1 MIVRPLPS
9 ESGNSEARTNLLLP
23 NKGKLPKP
31 AQCSLACFVHSRP
44 RRRRIIAHCM
54 RGQWPVPGEGP
65 ARNRVA
71 VVAAAPT
78 SSSVDDAPVDDT
90 RLARGP
96 SVRIGSRR
104 VVLATAIVLAG
115 TAGKALAAGK
125 VVAGEGRPRSWPASA
140 KARREKLKAA
150 AAKMREKGK
159 AESAFEE
166 SKFALGEDATTPNRV
181 NRTGEGGSG
190 I

>member
-1 MIVRPLPS
+1 MDDDASMDATHPAAPAIRI
-9 ESGNSEARTNLLLP
+9 ES
-23 NKGKLPKP
+23 
-31 AQCSLACFVHSRP
+31 
-44 RRRRIIAHCM
+44 RRI
-54 RGQWPVPGEGP
+54 
-65 ARNRVA
+65 
-71 VVAAAPT
+71 
-78 SSSVDDAPVDDT
+78 
-90 RLARGP
+90 
-96 SVRIGSRR
+96 
-104 VVLATAIVLAG
+104 VLATAIVLAG

-125 VVAGEGRPRSWPASA
+125 VVAGKSAKELARNA

-150 AAKMREKGK
+150 SAKMREKGK